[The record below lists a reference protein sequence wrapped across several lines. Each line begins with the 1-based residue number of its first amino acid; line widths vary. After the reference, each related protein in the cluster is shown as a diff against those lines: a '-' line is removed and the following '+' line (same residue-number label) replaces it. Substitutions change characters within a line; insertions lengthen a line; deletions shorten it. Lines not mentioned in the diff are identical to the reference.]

1 MNVQKSRLSQKQQ
14 DFLIPVFLYVLLLT
28 YKLIVV
34 IHLRS
39 EPQVADEF
47 TYLKMARLLYQNG
60 SYNSVQYPLLYPL
73 FLLPAVLTGDHFYL
87 TAKILGAIS
96 SAFVPVCTYAIA
108 RLYLDPEKSMIP
120 AAFSAVIPYHYVT
133 TMTIM
138 SENLYFPLFLLEIY
152 LVLKPRKH
160 VVLSDIGTG
169 MLLGALFM
177 TRHITLVSIPVF
189 GLVWLMREAEEKRK
203 PGSVILRGIL
213 VVACMAAVYAPWVL
227 MCRSYGYG
235 FKEIIGFK
243 IASKT
248 NPEQLTMKRLLM
260 VAGFYLCYFALILA
274 PVLGLVV
281 KSIRALHVNF
291 KEWFC
296 SYNRLWTMVCGSA
309 AAFFVA
315 VTRHSWRAYYNYP
328 EFEKIKGRY
337 LIYFPTLFVILG
349 VVVLFKEKP
358 VFKKKW
364 FNILATYLL
373 PVGLIVAGYLID
385 VTGIA
390 CTLKSTFIGSI
401 ESTDGQKVKLI
412 GNAFPVIVS
421 LFVLY
426 YQYLMDFAK
435 EARKRMLP
443 LVFAAGLLLIEIWGM
458 PSYLSFLIGVNDKQN
473 STNNRYAEELTET
486 LKNLDLTEQTYI
498 LAEKIPQYKY
508 IGRYLI
514 FQEMDQI
521 SLVQKKENVPD
532 ASYYILTK
540 DKDAYADITE
550 AVEAEYDWTDTY
562 FLLKVQD

>member
-108 RLYLDPEKSMIP
+108 RLYLDPEKSVIP

-213 VVACMAAVYAPWVL
+213 V
-227 MCRSYGYG
+227 
-235 FKEIIGFK
+235 E
-243 IASKT
+243 
-248 NPEQLTMKRLLM
+248 
-260 VAGFYLCYFALILA
+260 
-274 PVLGLVV
+274 
-281 KSIRALHVNF
+281 
-291 KEWFC
+291 
-296 SYNRLWTMVCGSA
+296 
-309 AAFFVA
+309 
-315 VTRHSWRAYYNYP
+315 
-328 EFEKIKGRY
+328 
-337 LIYFPTLFVILG
+337 
-349 VVVLFKEKP
+349 
-358 VFKKKW
+358 
-364 FNILATYLL
+364 
-373 PVGLIVAGYLID
+373 
-385 VTGIA
+385 
-390 CTLKSTFIGSI
+390 
-401 ESTDGQKVKLI
+401 
-412 GNAFPVIVS
+412 
-421 LFVLY
+421 
-426 YQYLMDFAK
+426 
-435 EARKRMLP
+435 
-443 LVFAAGLLLIEIWGM
+443 
-458 PSYLSFLIGVNDKQN
+458 
-473 STNNRYAEELTET
+473 
-486 LKNLDLTEQTYI
+486 
-498 LAEKIPQYKY
+498 
-508 IGRYLI
+508 IGRAH
-514 FQEMDQI
+514 
-521 SLVQKKENVPD
+521 V
-532 ASYYILTK
+532 
-540 DKDAYADITE
+540 
-550 AVEAEYDWTDTY
+550 
-562 FLLKVQD
+562 